1 MKKEVFLGKKL
12 LVASFIAF
20 LVGLSIGLAPHIL
33 VAKQNNELPQGAII
47 PVLEIKVFDQNGKLI
62 KAYTKV
68 GDPPT
73 FNFIKIVLQ
82 HNLWTYSTTNKNL
95 YNTSVVNDAGTA
107 VSVSSDNGAGGR
119 FAYEATVAGISNQQM
134 KIKIGNGATAFSPSQ
149 YNLQGTWI
157 QDVLMNTYV
166 SYYNSTHMWSVFQ
179 GTWTNSGTSSVSVT
193 EAGLFI
199 YWTYSATSTAWF
211 MLFRDTFTAVTV
223 PSNGA
228 ITIAYRIYVRYA

>member
-1 MKKEVFLGKKL
+1 MRKEVFLGKKL

-82 HNLWTYSTTNKNL
+82 HNLWGCSTTNKNL

-107 VSVSSDNGAGGR
+107 VGVGSASGPGAR
-119 FAYEATVAGISNQQM
+119 FYVEATVAGVANQQM
-134 KIKIGNGATAFSPSQ
+134 KIKIGSGTTAFSPSQ

-157 QDVLMNTYV
+157 QDVLMNTFV

-179 GTWTNSGTSSVSVT
+179 GTWTNTGTSSVTVT

-199 YWTYSATSTAWF
+199 YWVYSSSSYAWF
-211 MLFRDTFTAVTV
+211 MLFRDVFSAVTV

-228 ITIAYRIYVRYA
+228 ITITYTIYVRYA